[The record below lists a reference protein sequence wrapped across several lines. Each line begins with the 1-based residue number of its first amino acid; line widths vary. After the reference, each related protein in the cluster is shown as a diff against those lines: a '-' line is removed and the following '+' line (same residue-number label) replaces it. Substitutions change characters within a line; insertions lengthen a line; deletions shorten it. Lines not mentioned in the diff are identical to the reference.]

1 MKLLDGKQVSAS
13 IQQRLMLQMQTI
25 QERGQPRPHLAAL
38 WIGDHAASHT
48 YISAKMK
55 ACQQVGIASTLIHKP
70 NDISQDELIDHIRT
84 LNANPN
90 VHGILVQ
97 LPLPD
102 HIDEQVVVNAIDPS
116 KDVDGFH
123 VLNRGRLMDST
134 QTFIPATPLGIL
146 LLLEHYQIPTQGK
159 HCVIIG
165 RSNIVGRPLSIL
177 LSRNGYPGNCTV
189 TLCHSQTRDLTDH
202 CRQADIL
209 VAAMGK
215 PQAITAPMVK
225 EGAVVIDVG
234 INRRSGPNNASRP
247 ILTGDVAFEQVAPK
261 CSYIT
266 PVPGGVGPMTIAA
279 LLINTVRA
287 AGYET

>member
-1 MKLLDGKQVSAS
+1 MH
-13 IQQRLMLQMQTI
+13 RMQTI

-38 WIGDHAASHT
+38 WIGDNAASQA
-48 YISAKMK
+48 YIMAKIK
-55 ACQQVGIASTLIHKP
+55 ACQHVGIASTLIHKP
-70 NDISQDELIDHIRT
+70 CNTSQNELIDSIHA

-90 VHGILVQ
+90 IHGILVQ

-123 VLNRGRLMDST
+123 VMNRGRLLDNT
-134 QTFIPATPLGIL
+134 PTFVPATPLGIL

-189 TLCHSQTRDLTDH
+189 TLCHSQTRDLADH
-202 CRQADIL
+202 CRRADIL

-215 PQAITAPMVK
+215 PHAITAPMVK

-234 INRRSGPNNASRP
+234 ITRRSHPTNASKS

-279 LLINTVRA
+279 LLLNTVRA